1 MSKEIKN
8 KIDVSGVEID
18 ILTHDNQD
26 YISIT
31 DLAKYKNAE
40 APADVIKNW
49 IRRKDTIEFLGVWEQ
64 LNNSTFKLVEFDQFK
79 NNSGTNSFTLSPQQW
94 IKKTNAI
101 GIQSKSGR
109 YGGTYAHSDIALEF
123 ASWLSAEFKL
133 YVIKEYQRLK
143 QSESYATK
151 IEWNVKRELAKATYS
166 LHTDA
171 IKDFLIP
178 KELSKKQVGFIYA
191 DEADLLNVALFGM
204 TAKEF
209 KEQYPEKASHGN
221 QRDYATIEQ
230 NIIMINLQN
239 SNALLIEQ
247 GLKQSERLKTLRHL
261 AVKQLETLTGNK
273 AIQRIKGISDKQDK
287 TTLD

>member
-1 MSKEIKN
+1 MSKDIKN
-8 KIDVSGVEID
+8 KIDVNGVEID

-26 YISIT
+26 YISLT

-40 APADVIKNW
+40 SPADVIKNW
-49 IRRKDTIEFLGVWEQ
+49 LRRKDTIEFLGVWEQ
-64 LNNSTFKLVEFDQFK
+64 LNNNNFKLVEFDQFK
-79 NNSGTNSFTLSPQQW
+79 NNAGTNAFTLSPQQW
-94 IKKTNAI
+94 IKNTNAI

-133 YVIKEYQRLK
+133 YVIKEFQRLK
-143 QSESYATK
+143 QSESYSTQ
-151 IEWNVKRELAKATYS
+151 IEWNVKREISKATYS

-171 IKDFLIP
+171 IKEFLIP
-178 KELSKKQVGFIYA
+178 KELSRKQVGYIYA

-204 TAKEF
+204 TAREF
-209 KEQYPEKASHGN
+209 KEKFPDKAKHGN

-230 NIIMINLQN
+230 NIIMVNLQN

-247 GLKQSERLKTLRHL
+247 GLGQSERLQTLRHL

-273 AIQRIKGISDKQDK
+273 AVGRIKDVSDKQENN
-287 TTLD
+287 LLN